1 MRKGHDGLT
10 RRPPDDRSVSASV
23 RKTKRPRSRTSSTG
37 DRETGIGRG
46 LVSSSEGRK
55 GRIAQDLIMLA
66 PSLGRFAA
74 QAFRH
79 IQIDRFW
86 GALTDAQQLVRKH
99 PLQAMLVGVGVGY
112 LLARTNGASDATV
125 A

>member
-1 MRKGHDGLT
+1 MRKDHDRLT

-37 DRETGIGRG
+37 GKETGRGRG
-46 LVSSSEGRK
+46 LASSSGGRK
-55 GRIAQDLIMLA
+55 GKIAQDLIVLA

-79 IQIDRFW
+79 IQIDRFC
-86 GALTDAQQLVRKH
+86 GALADAQQLVRKH
-99 PLQAMLVGVGVGY
+99 PLQALLVGVGVGY
-112 LLARTNGASDATV
+112 LLARTKV
-125 A
+125 R